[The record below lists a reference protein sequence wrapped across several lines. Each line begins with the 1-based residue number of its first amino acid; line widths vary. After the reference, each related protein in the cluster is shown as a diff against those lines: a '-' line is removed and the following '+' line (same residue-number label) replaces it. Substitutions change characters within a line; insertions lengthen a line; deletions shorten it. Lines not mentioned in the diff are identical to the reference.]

1 MAYARALRTSSRGI
15 TPSFSWVKSSC
26 GAEKRWKTSFI
37 SASSEPLTECS
48 LASLDWRGFLVVFAA
63 LLLVLAGGARLL
75 GGCFL
80 ELVGLTDDARI
91 GVLTMACVEEGDAG
105 GLLDGDGVDGWS
117 RDREIR
123 GLSVSETPLSYPAR
137 DSHRLR

>member
-26 GAEKRWKTSFI
+26 GAEKRWNTSFI

-63 LLLVLAGGARLL
+63 LLLLAGGARLL
-75 GGCFL
+75 GGCF
-80 ELVGLTDDARI
+80 
-91 GVLTMACVEEGDAG
+91 
-105 GLLDGDGVDGWS
+105 WS
-117 RDREIR
+117 
-123 GLSVSETPLSYPAR
+123 
-137 DSHRLR
+137 